1 MNDAHEWPALK
12 RLDLNLFRVFEVV
25 YRERNLT
32 RAAALLHLSQ
42 SAVSHALARLREQ
55 LGDPLFVREGRGVAP
70 TPLAEQLAPGILD
83 ALAGLQR
90 SVTRVAAFDPLHDRR
105 SFSLNMPEQ
114 MEPLLLPAI
123 CAHLQQHAPQVQ
135 VRSTW
140 LGRWLDPYVLL
151 GDDRQDFERGVSGA
165 RYLNLSGQ
173 LSAVQAGQL

>member
-105 SFSLNMPEQ
+105 CFSLNMPEQ
-114 MEPLLLPAI
+114 MEPLLLPAL
-123 CAHLQQHAPQVQ
+123 CAHLQQHAPLVQ
-135 VRSTW
+135 VRSTACTGPSCAANW
-140 LGRWLDPYVLL
+140 PWGESIWRWKSLALPMPNCASRCCCKTPCV
-151 GDDRQDFERGVSGA
+151 
-165 RYLNLSGQ
+165 
-173 LSAVQAGQL
+173 